1 MQISDHT
8 LKNTNIWKILT
19 FIILKQ
25 LQLNFKFFYIQV
37 LFKHIFMLKPRMER
51 WIGPFLKKIHVQGK
65 KKNQPSKQQLSHA
78 LNVKILKMLNN
89 IIV

>member
-8 LKNTNIWKILT
+8 LKNTNILKIIT

-37 LFKHIFMLKPRMER
+37 LFKHLLYARAKE
-51 WIGPFLKKIHVQGK
+51 GK
-65 KKNQPSKQQLSHA
+65 LNWSFSKEDPCSGRKTA
-78 LNVKILKMLNN
+78 K
-89 IIV
+89 